1 MLLPR
6 KEFEMAILKVRLYS
20 NPILRKKC
28 QEIEEVDGKIKK
40 LLDDMA
46 DTMHHN
52 EGIGLAAP
60 QVGVLKRAIVVD
72 VGEGLTAL
80 ANPKILWR
88 QGKVTAS
95 EGCLSLPGI
104 FLKIKRS
111 QELIVEGIDKNGE
124 TKQIGAQGL
133 FAHALQHEIDHLNG
147 VLITDHIP
155 RKKWKSIR
163 KQLRKIE
170 EGGVINMPLGD
181 ETGPRGQGPGTGRSF
196 KKDKG

>member
-1 MLLPR
+1 
-6 KEFEMAILKVRLYS
+6 MAVLKVRLYS

-28 QEIEEVDGKIKK
+28 PEVEEVDKEIKK

-46 DTMHHN
+46 DTMYHD

-88 QGKVTAS
+88 QGKATGP

-111 QELIVEGIDKNGE
+111 QEVIVEGIDKNGE
-124 TKQIGAQGL
+124 TKQIGAAGL
-133 FAHALQHEIDHLNG
+133 YARTLQHEIDHLNG
-147 VLITDHIP
+147 VLITDHIS
-155 RKKWKSIR
+155 RKKLKSIR
-163 KQLRKIE
+163 QQLRKIE
-170 EGGVINMPLGD
+170 EG
-181 ETGPRGQGPGTGRSF
+181 R
-196 KKDKG
+196 

>member
-1 MLLPR
+1 
-6 KEFEMAILKVRLYS
+6 MAVLKVKLYGD
-20 NPILRKKC
+20 PVLKKKC
-28 QEIEEVDGKIKK
+28 PEVEEVDKEIKK

-46 DTMHHN
+46 DTMYHD

-80 ANPKILWR
+80 VNPKILWR
-88 QGKVTAS
+88 QGKVTAP

-104 FLKIKRS
+104 FLDIKRF
-111 QELIVEGIDKNGE
+111 QEVIVEGIDKSGE

-147 VLITDHIP
+147 ILITDHIS
-155 RKKWKSIR
+155 RKKLKSIR
-163 KQLRKIE
+163 KQLKKI
-170 EGGVINMPLGD
+170 V
-181 ETGPRGQGPGTGRSF
+181 
-196 KKDKG
+196 KD